1 MPLSHGHYKKS
12 IQPWVSV
19 TYSKNNHTIRLSYAQ
34 IQNIVR
40 MIIFDKGFLK
50 ELKKALKNF

>member
-1 MPLSHGHYKKS
+1 MIHGNYKKS
-12 IQPWVSV
+12 IKPWVSV
-19 TYSKNNHTIRLSYAQ
+19 AYSRNNHTIRLSYAQ